1 MRLLVFSCASEGSS
15 QGAKRGR
22 LRPWRCLAVPA
33 CARSVFM
40 GEIVGVDGVVA
51 QGVRLAAA
59 FRGGTYDGFSPDA
72 ESRKKLRIDFQA
84 EQPR

>member
-1 MRLLVFSCASEGSS
+1 
-15 QGAKRGR
+15 
-22 LRPWRCLAVPA
+22 
-33 CARSVFM
+33 M